1 MTDHI
6 PFNVFAI
13 AGNEALQYDMF
24 VRLYGTR
31 ERINDVTN
39 PRYTPIGDIMLPR
52 ESMIHYQQHQ
62 PAEVGPTNN
71 SPFISNFDKRINIF
85 FNLKH
90 EVVLGSIR
98 NYPVQF
104 SAVTKAYEGSH
115 FIYQRTRNYPSV
127 INKPSELLINNLAIG
142 ELPIVYTRR
151 TVFTPFQQSYN
162 RLYTLIDSI
171 NEFSKFNRHQFVEFQ
186 LPRTFPTFKVLD
198 LAFEQYKKFFNADGQ
213 IVKYERRT
221 LQHFQAEQSFWLLDL
236 YGILMGYGAEQFSQF
251 NRLND
256 DSRRQLEIIFT
267 YGGKCWIVNLKNL
280 INLIGYSDKPGD
292 AKPSTLKV
300 NYFKRFYLNL
310 ISLVSPINEAVVSAE
325 EETETVEE
333 TDESDRHS
341 PVSGTKKHEQKTQ
354 GVPVIDPPVDDNS
367 GPSSLADLYARPKRN
382 DPVPDNTQRDSGKA
396 PDPETHQ
403 QPADGPEEEG
413 ESSDESAWGQDV
425 SDDLFEKVT
434 VESATV
440 APSRT
445 VTPTSAIE
453 RELRELS
460 KTGQITTREA
470 EYYANAANSYLDIEI
485 GGRTLA
491 EIADVKPE
499 EMKLKDTP
507 VSPDSI
513 TVRDKAALRS
523 RTQELRDGYISSG
536 MLDRNILEMILHVQN
551 GKVAL
556 TNLDRETIITA
567 DSKYDVYTMKF
578 QPIKGSPS
586 TRRIRI
592 PKVEKDGTF
601 TINGVRSYSQLMRME
616 LPVRK
621 ITPTK
626 VSLTSYYDK
635 KVMVERSTMKVDD
648 YSSWLRKSIIERSYA
663 DKSLKV
669 SLGGF
674 KAPKD
679 EVCYYYSILAVR
691 FSEISIG
698 EFVFDFDTVKLVNG
712 DRSLAKLCTAD
723 SWLIGFQGQSPIL
736 IDNAGLVTVD
746 GAEKGYIEEILG
758 LNTAKAP
765 VPCATVNI
773 NGYKFPVIV
782 VLCYWIGLSEVMK
795 MLKVNYRT
803 LDPNQRAMLAA
814 DEYLVNFADE
824 RMVLNRRDEL
834 STLIMS
840 GLRKLSG
847 LHNFSR
853 SDLDNPNVWFSL
865 MGDPRVKPT
874 HFKEMSMI
882 FDMFIDPIT
891 ARLLKEYKY
900 PVVMD
905 RLLVEAVKLMLS
917 NESKH
922 EIEISEQRLVG
933 YERFSGHVY
942 RELVKAT
949 RQYRNKPNNGK
960 KTFDLNPEAVMMSII
975 TDSSHQAAEEVNPV
989 HQVKIGEEYTFGGTL
1004 GRSDQAMVRRTRGQL
1019 PNNAGI
1025 VSEAGKDS
1033 GKVGFIGYLTA
1044 DAKITDLYGNVD
1056 VKQKGS
1062 TVGRGSVVMNLLYG
1076 TTKDD
1081 TKRTMFSGVQQ
1092 SQVMAADN
1100 YEMNPLRTTYDS
1112 VLAYRTSELYSSVT
1126 KKAGKVVEISAYGM
1140 TVEYEDGTTDKFA
1153 LGYEVGKGAG
1163 EYHKHEKITDRAVG
1177 YQFEA
1182 GEILAFDQVF
1192 FARDPIDPRRV
1203 VWKSGG
1209 NARIALWEDQF
1220 TFEDSI
1226 AISKSF
1232 AEKSTSPFLKP
1243 NEFTV
1248 EAHQSL
1254 KLHVKVGDE
1263 VEYDQILCDIQNP
1276 ESAGFDFDDAEEFV
1290 GLDRLGI
1297 KQIKAKQ
1304 SGVITKIEVVYNGDP
1319 EGWDE
1324 SLRSFIKRQDG
1335 VRGKI
1340 AAYKELT
1347 APTGDVGGNTSI
1359 GKSKLYPETA
1369 VVIIYID
1376 NKIKTTTADKFVVGN
1391 QMKGTVG
1398 FIYEHPIYT
1407 VDGRPVDI
1415 IFSLKSLL
1423 NRMVLSLRDKLVA
1436 NEVNNVYT
1444 ARMISKYG
1452 RY

>member
-1 MTDHI
+1 MTEHI
-6 PFNVFAI
+6 PFNAFAYS
-13 AGNEALQYDMF
+13 GNEAQQYEMF

-31 ERINDVTN
+31 ERINDVIN

-52 ESMIHYQQHQ
+52 QSMIHYQQHQ
-62 PAEVGPTNN
+62 PGEVGPTNS
-71 SPFISNFDKRINIF
+71 SPFISNYDKRINMF

-90 EVVLGSIR
+90 EVVLGSTR
-98 NYPVQF
+98 NVVVQF
-104 SAVTKAYEGSH
+104 SAITKAYEGSH

-127 INKPSELLINNLAIG
+127 INKDAELLVNNLAIG
-142 ELPIVYTRR
+142 EIPIIYTRR

-162 RLYTLIDSI
+162 RLYTLIDSV

-186 LPRTFPTFKVLD
+186 LPRTFPTYKVLE
-198 LAFEQYKKFFNADGQ
+198 LAFEHYKKFFNAEGQ
-213 IVKYERRT
+213 IVKYEKRI

-236 YGILMGYGAEQFSQF
+236 FGILMGYGSEQYSQF
-251 NRLND
+251 NRLNE

-267 YGGKCWIVNLKNL
+267 YGGKCWIVNLQNL
-280 INLIGYSDKPGD
+280 INLIGYSDKPTD
-292 AKPSTLKV
+292 VKPSSLKV

-310 ISLVSPINEAVVSAE
+310 ISLVSPVNEAVVASE
-325 EETETVEE
+325 EEKDTTEE
-333 TDESDRHS
+333 TDEGDRRTS
-341 PVSGTKKHEQKTQ
+341 LSGTKTHEQTTE
-354 GVPVIDPPVDDNS
+354 GVPGLDSPVDDNS
-367 GPSSLADLYARPKRN
+367 GAGSLADLYARPKRT
-382 DPVPDNTQRDSGKA
+382 DPVPSDPIRDSGKA

-403 QPADGPEEEG
+403 PDADGPEEADV
-413 ESSDESAWGQDV
+413 SDENSWGQDV

-440 APSRT
+440 TPSRT

-470 EYYANAANSYLDIEI
+470 EYYLNAANSYRDIEI
-485 GGRTLA
+485 GGRTLD
-491 EIADVKPE
+491 EIANIKPE

-507 VSPDSI
+507 ISPDSI

-523 RTQELRDGYISSG
+523 RTQELRDAYLDSG

-551 GKVAL
+551 GKTAL
-556 TNLDRETIITA
+556 TSLDMETTVTA
-567 DSKYDVYTMKF
+567 DSKYNVYTMKF

-592 PKVEKDGTF
+592 PKVESDGTF
-601 TINGVRSYSQLMRME
+601 TINGVRSYAQLMRME
-616 LPVRK
+616 LPIRK

-648 YSSWLRKSIIERSYA
+648 YASWLRKSIIERSYA
-663 DKSLKV
+663 DKSLQV

-674 KAPKD
+674 KPPKD
-679 EVCYYYSILAVR
+679 EVCYYYSILASR
-691 FSEISIG
+691 FREIAVSG
-698 EFVFDFDTVKLVNG
+698 YVFDFDTVKLVNG
-712 DRSLAKLCTAD
+712 DRSLAKLCTAE
-723 SWLIGFQGQSPIL
+723 SWLIGFEGSSPIL
-736 IDNAGLVTVD
+736 IDNAGLITVD
-746 GAEKGYIEEILG
+746 GVEKGYIEELLG
-758 LNTAKAP
+758 VNTAKAP
-765 VPCATVNI
+765 IPTATVNI

-782 VLCYWIGLSEVMK
+782 VLCYWIGLTEVMK
-795 MLKVNYRT
+795 MLKVDYRT
-803 LDPNQRAMLAA
+803 LDPNQRAMLSA

-834 STLIMS
+834 STLVMS

-874 HFKEMSMI
+874 HFKEMSML

-891 ARLLKEYKY
+891 ARLLKDLKY

-905 RLLVEAVKLMLS
+905 KLLIEAVKLMLN

-933 YERFSGHVY
+933 YERFAGHVY

-949 RQYRNKPNNGK
+949 RQYRNKPNNGR

-975 TDSSHQAAEEVNPV
+975 TDSSCQAAEEVNPV
-989 HQVKIGEEYTFGGTL
+989 HQVKIQEEYTFGGTL

-1044 DAKITDLYGNVD
+1044 DAKIADLYGNVD

-1100 YEMNPLRTTYDS
+1100 YEMNPLRTSYDT
-1112 VLAYRTSELYSSVT
+1112 VVAYRTSELYKSVS
-1126 KKAGKVVEISAYGM
+1126 KKPGKVVEITQYGM
-1140 TVEYEDGTTDKFA
+1140 TVEYEDGTTDKFS
-1153 LGYEVGKGAG
+1153 LGYDIGKGAG
-1163 EYHKHEKITDRAVG
+1163 EYHKHEKITDREVG
-1177 YQFEA
+1177 YKFEA
-1182 GEILAFDQVF
+1182 GEILAYDHMFFD
-1192 FARDPIDPRRV
+1192 RDPIDPRRV

-1226 AISKSF
+1226 AITKGF

-1248 EAHQSL
+1248 EAAQSI

-1276 ESAGFDFDDAEEFV
+1276 ESAGFDFEDAEEFA

-1324 SLRSFIKRQDG
+1324 SLRAFIKRQDG

-1340 AAYKELT
+1340 ASYKSLT
-1347 APTGDVGGNTSI
+1347 AATGNVGGNTSI

-1369 VVIIYID
+1369 VVMIYID

-1407 VDGRPVDI
+1407 LDGRPVDI

-1436 NEVNNVYT
+1436 NEINNVYT
-1444 ARMISKYG
+1444 TRMISKYG